1 MFGGA
6 LRAARALRLRFGYAG
21 RGACLCDGAIFVTA
35 ACGNVYGDIFLALG
49 SACTV
54 YECRAGIVP
63 FDIGDGA
70 ENLVIG
76 EFAGCRECAA
86 VILDFT
92 LCGGTEY
99 GACSQ
104 QREDRLFCVDHRQVE
119 VLGVIFFVWNDR
131 MCNDPI
137 QK

>member
-1 MFGGA
+1 MPA
-6 LRAARALRLRFGYAG
+6 AARASR
-21 RGACLCDGAIFVTA
+21 DGAIFVTA

-76 EFAGCRECAA
+76 EFAGCCECAA

-99 GACSQ
+99 GACG
-104 QREDRLFCVDHRQVE
+104 QRARIV
-119 VLGVIFFVWNDR
+119 FFALIIVR
-131 MCNDPI
+131 
-137 QK
+137 